1 MTQGGAFGESVKASL
16 ALQTKTVNRQVV
28 MDCEDTS
35 VCERQAAEVNP
46 SGHGIS
52 AVIQFLAGLDIE
64 RIKHSRVCVQQSP
77 VFSTFLLCILSGR
90 KASGHR
96 PRRSA
101 QHFEVVGIDTLVAF
115 DPYMSYDR

>member
-1 MTQGGAFGESVKASL
+1 MTQGGTFGESVKASL
-16 ALQTKTVNRQVV
+16 ALQTKTVNRRVV
-28 MDCEDTS
+28 IDCEDTS

-52 AVIQFLAGLDIE
+52 AVIEFLAGLGIE
-64 RIKHSRVCVQQSP
+64 RRKHSRSCVQQSL